1 MIVPG
6 GDSPR
11 QEGND
16 GALLLTSRNKGGGRN
31 DRLRITVVGH
41 YDRHACTGCNELQQG
56 RQIEKRAAIQ
66 RELFG
71 GSQSKRR
78 GEALQQRHPFL
89 LFYYT
94 ISMSP
99 RQASLRRTARLFA
112 ASRFHKGD
120 KQRSEP
126 PSSANC
132 LAAPDPSRRGEALHK
147 RHPFLLFYPTISVK
161 SPPLFTVYPLTFFF
175 LSV

>member
-6 GDSPR
+6 GEIPR
-11 QEGND
+11 AGRKRWRF
-16 GALLLTSRNKGGGRN
+16 ASHLLTKGGGRN

-71 GSQSKRR
+71 GSISVTEGRSS
-78 GEALQQRHPFL
+78 QQRHPFL

-94 ISMSP
+94 ISMRS
-99 RQASLRRTARLFA
+99 RQAPLRRTTHLLA
-112 ASRFHKGD
+112 ALGFHKGD
-120 KQRSEP
+120 K
-126 PSSANC
+126 
-132 LAAPDPSRRGEALHK
+132 
-147 RHPFLLFYPTISVK
+147 
-161 SPPLFTVYPLTFFF
+161 
-175 LSV
+175 